1 MIDLG
6 KVAERAWANRRARD
20 RAFGDSN
27 LFGEPAWDILLDLA
41 MSEAKGQAV
50 PVSSASAGAGI
61 PLTTALRH
69 VQLLIEAGL
78 IEKHIDITDR
88 RRSFLRLTKKGKRCL
103 LRYADKTFML
113 QE

>member
-6 KVAERAWANRRARD
+6 KVAERAWAERRARD
-20 RAFGDSN
+20 QAFGDRG

-41 MSEAKGQAV
+41 MSESRGQDV
-50 PVSSASAGAGI
+50 PVSSASIGSGI

-78 IEKHIDITDR
+78 IEKRVDITDK
-88 RRSFLRLTKKGKRCL
+88 RRSFLRLTKEGKRRL
-103 LRYADKTFML
+103 LSYADETFML
-113 QE
+113 RD